1 MKNKILSIIMTI
13 ALTISIFT
21 ISASSVSAAG
31 NPDLSIKNVS
41 DGQRITWSGTGV
53 QRYYLYLGVYNYNTR
68 KAEWRV
74 YREVKGTSY
83 TINRDT
89 LHSSGWKRYVNYKST
104 PYLTSGQAYCYQ
116 IHAGNVNTNGRPID
130 NRYSKVRSMTY
141 LAVPFLNWAID
152 GNRITFGAYSQG
164 ANDYQYRYRYNNE
177 STYYYVSKVPHTNH
191 AVMDIDIK
199 VRYEARAVYR
209 TKSNGTAYSEWA
221 HVVL

>member
-116 IHAGNVNTNGRPID
+116 IHAGNINTNGRPID
-130 NRYSKVRSMTY
+130 NRYC
-141 LAVPFLNWAID
+141 
-152 GNRITFGAYSQG
+152 
-164 ANDYQYRYRYNNE
+164 
-177 STYYYVSKVPHTNH
+177 VS
-191 AVMDIDIK
+191 
-199 VRYEARAVYR
+199 RRR
-209 TKSNGTAYSEWA
+209 
-221 HVVL
+221 